1 MNGEPYKDLT
11 NIGVE
16 AEIMAKKIIEEG
28 LKDVDEVWGSG
39 DDSFCFSCANGTI
52 YSGCECGNN
61 HIIDDDNRNSF
72 TIDLIEK
79 NDSII
84 EVINCK

>member
-1 MNGEPYKDLT
+1 MGDEKMVIDVCKDCSIRK
-11 NIGVE
+11 NSCMGF
-16 AEIMAKKIIEEG
+16 
-28 LKDVDEVWGSG
+28 G